1 MSCLDDDGLVAFLS
15 GAITREQLGAIEEHL
30 DACSC
35 CRLLLAAVVA
45 DTGSKRSNCRALSAF
60 RAGEVVAD
68 RYEVLGLLGS
78 GGMGEVY
85 EVMDTLL
92 GEKVALKSVA
102 VSMPLDD
109 AGMRRLKAEVQL
121 ARRVTHLNVCRV
133 FDAGLHAL
141 PSDAG
146 RQPASIP
153 FFTMELLSGETLRSF
168 LVRSGPLHVE
178 RAIELLEQLAAGIDA
193 AHSARVV
200 HADLKTDN
208 VMLVVEDAE
217 TRVIV
222 TDFGLAKL
230 LGGTARRG
238 RGSGTSFAGTVGY
251 LAPERLRGGAAS
263 RAADIYALGVIVF
276 ELLTGR
282 LPFAPELPPSKAL
295 EAREADLAE
304 LLARELPA
312 RVAAAVSRSLAVDPR
327 DRFTTASELVDAMR
341 ATRSS
346 SDRRVRFFLSATVA
360 IAAML
365 GPFALV
371 RGAGMSAAPLLEGRA
386 RAASA
391 PSAPAVVSSRVPQG
405 VASPAQAS
413 ADPAASLAS
422 EPSAGLRPSRAKPRR
437 PSAWVPSEGSQLSP
451 PPATSSPSPAAVGD
465 DELVDPFTA
474 AAAQAISA
482 GNR

>member
-1 MSCLDDDGLVAFLS
+1 MS
-15 GAITREQLGAIEEHL
+15 GAVAREQLGAIEEHL

-35 CRLLLAAVVA
+35 CRLLLTAVLA
-45 DTGSKRSNCRALSAF
+45 DTGLKRSNDKALSAF
-60 RAGEVVAD
+60 RAGEVIAS

-85 EVMDTLL
+85 EVTDTLL

-141 PSDAG
+141 PGDGG

-168 LVRSGPLHVE
+168 MARTGPLPVE
-178 RAIELLEQLAAGIDA
+178 RALELVEQLAAGIDA

-200 HADLKTDN
+200 HADLKSDN
-208 VMLVVEDAE
+208 VMLVVEGAE
-217 TRVIV
+217 TRVVV
-222 TDFGLAKL
+222 TDFGLAKN

-263 RAADIYALGVIVF
+263 CAADIYALGVIVF

-282 LPFAPELPPSKAL
+282 LPFAPELPLSKAL
-295 EAREADLAE
+295 EAREAELAQ
-304 LLARELPA
+304 LMTRELPA
-312 RVAAAVSRSLAVDPR
+312 RVAAAVARSLATDPR
-327 DRFTTASELVDAMR
+327 DRFTTASELVAAIR
-341 ATRSS
+341 AARTHSG
-346 SDRRVRFFLSATVA
+346 RRVRLFLSATVA
-360 IAAML
+360 LAAMI

-371 RGAGMSAAPLLEGRA
+371 RGAANTAAIPVEDRA
-386 RAASA
+386 RAASGQ
-391 PSAPAVVSSRVPQG
+391 SAPVIVASGVPLG
-405 VASPAQAS
+405 VASAVPTLAGPAPS
-413 ADPAASLAS
+413 PAS
-422 EPSAGLRPSRAKPRR
+422 EPQARVRAGPANARR
-437 PSAWVPSEGSQLSP
+437 PSPRLPSGRSRLSP
-451 PPATSSPSPAAVGD
+451 PAVTSSPSPATPGD
-465 DELVDPFTA
+465 DDLVDPFTA
-474 AAAQAISA
+474 TAARAISA
-482 GNR
+482 DNR

>member
-1 MSCLDDDGLVAFLS
+1 MSCLDDEGFVAFLS
-15 GAITREQLGAIEEHL
+15 GAIPRERLGAIEEHL

-45 DTGSKRSNCRALSAF
+45 DTGLTRSNQKVLSAF
-60 RAGEVVAD
+60 HAGEIIAN

-109 AGMRRLKAEVQL
+109 AGLRRLKAEVQL

-141 PSDAG
+141 PGDGG
-146 RQPASIP
+146 RQPANIP

-168 LVRSGPLHVE
+168 MARTGPLPVE
-178 RAIELLEQLAAGIDA
+178 RTIELVEQLAAGIDA

-200 HADLKTDN
+200 HADLKSDN
-208 VMLVVEDAE
+208 VMLVVEGSD
-217 TRVIV
+217 TRVVV
-222 TDFGLAKL
+222 TDFGLAKN
-230 LGGTARRG
+230 LGGSARRG
-238 RGSGTSFAGTVGY
+238 RGSGSSFAGTVGY

-282 LPFAPELPPSKAL
+282 LPFAPELPMSKAL
-295 EAREADLAE
+295 QAREAELAE
-304 LLARELPA
+304 LVARELPA
-312 RVAAAVSRSLAVDPR
+312 RVAAAVSRSLATDPL
-327 DRFTTASELVDAMR
+327 DRFATASELVAAMR
-341 ATRSS
+341 VARSS
-346 SDRRVRFFLSATVA
+346 SGRRVRRLLSAMVAVAATV
-360 IAAML
+360 

-371 RGAGMSAAPLLEGRA
+371 RGAANTALPVADRARVASGPSAPDVAASSAPLAVASPPKASATPTLNATVGAQTRLRASPAKARHPSAAIPPVRSPLSAPPAANLQSPAALGDDDLVNPFTARA
-386 RAASA
+386 TRAASA
-391 PSAPAVVSSRVPQG
+391 
-405 VASPAQAS
+405 
-413 ADPAASLAS
+413 D
-422 EPSAGLRPSRAKPRR
+422 
-437 PSAWVPSEGSQLSP
+437 
-451 PPATSSPSPAAVGD
+451 
-465 DELVDPFTA
+465 
-474 AAAQAISA
+474 
-482 GNR
+482 